1 MIAENK
7 TPVLRRFCCL
17 LILVLSMSFGANAQY
32 TTQDIRDYI
41 DKYNAMAI
49 KKMKDYGIPA
59 SITLS
64 QGILESAA
72 GTSELA
78 RNANNHFGIKCHS
91 TWKGKTYYKD
101 DDKKDECFR
110 VYNSVEDSYND
121 HSDFLKRPR
130 YASLF
135 TLNPTDYKSWAH
147 ELKKCGYA
155 TDPNYPVRL
164 INLIETYSL
173 YQYDS
178 DNYQAKKHQKSPK
191 VKKEPKKQVIQDQ
204 VIEIKNKKYALVD
217 YPYSRRLV
225 YINNNV
231 YFIIAQS
238 GDSFYQIALDVQ
250 LTISQ
255 LRRYN
260 DIKSRKYEPQEGE
273 VIYISKKAKYNM
285 SAKEHVVCQGE
296 SLHSIAQ
303 DYAIRIRTL
312 RKLNNLSTKEEPSV
326 GTRLTL
332 K

>member
-1 MIAENK
+1 MILK
-7 TPVLRRFCCL
+7 HIKRFTLRL
-17 LILVLSMSFGANAQY
+17 SYILVFTIFTLFLSQAQY

-91 TWKGKTYYKD
+91 TWTGKAYHKD
-101 DDKKDECFR
+101 DDKKGECFR
-110 VYNSVEDSYND
+110 VYNSVEDSYDD

-135 TLNPTDYKSWAH
+135 TLNPTDYKSWAY

-178 DNYQAKKHQKSPK
+178 DNYQAQKPQKSPK
-191 VKKEPKKQVIQDQ
+191 VKNETKNQVVPDQ

-255 LRRYN
+255 LRKYN
-260 DIKSRKYEPQEGE
+260 DISSRKYEPQEGE
-273 VIYISKKAKYNM
+273 LIYISKKAKYNT
-285 SAKEHVVCQGE
+285 SAKEHVVRQGE

-303 DYAIRIRTL
+303 DYAVKIKVL
-312 RKLNNLSTKEEPSV
+312 RKLNNLSAKEEPSV
-326 GTRLTL
+326 GTHLIL
-332 K
+332 N